1 VGVWGCANAPRH
13 STLSADFRSGVEQS
27 APGFI
32 IIAGTLMAS
41 IGQRVIALDLTGTTG
56 VIVWSLVLIGFIIAG
71 LAVALQVKKRITHVE
86 PSSASPGGF
95 TLSDLRQMVKEGKL
109 TPEEFEKAKLKIVA
123 AAKRATERS
132 GNQPPGGGES
142 GRNI

>member
-1 VGVWGCANAPRH
+1 MHQARFAAGVSMR
-13 STLSADFRSGVEQS
+13 L
-27 APGFI
+27 APGSFVA
-32 IIAGTLMAS
+32 AGKLMAS
-41 IGQRVIALDLTGTTG
+41 IGQVIIALNLTGTNG
-56 VIVWSLVLIGFIIAG
+56 VIVWSLVLIGLIIAG
-71 LAVALQVKKRITHVE
+71 LAVALQVKKHITHIE

-123 AAKRATERS
+123 AAKRAAERS